1 MPLNG
6 IPISFTPEL
15 LFAIAKMG
23 HGDRIVIVDANF
35 PADSIASH
43 TTIKTPLRVNL
54 GVTGT
59 TSSLLKDMIGLMP
72 LDVDDEAGIC
82 VMDRTDND
90 KAKSLQVPAYAA
102 IATVASTTPEELNY
116 IERFE
121 FYDKAKSAFCIVQTD
136 DAALYANVMVTKG
149 MLKKNSR
156 SKRKCWVVG
165 TSSAPKQS
173 SAPVIAP

>member
-15 LFAIAKMG
+15 LFSIAKMG

-43 TTIKTPLRVNL
+43 TTIKHPLR
-54 GVTGT
+54 VTGT
-59 TSSLLKDMIGLMP
+59 TSSLLKDIIGLMP
-72 LDVDDEAGIC
+72 LDPEDESGVC
-82 VMDRTDND
+82 VMDRSDAD

-102 IATVASTTPEELNY
+102 IATVASTQPEELNY

-136 DAALYANVMVTKG
+136 DASFYANVMVTKG

-156 SKRKCWVVG
+156 SKRKCWVVVFLIN
-165 TSSAPKQS
+165 PKNR
-173 SAPVIAP
+173 